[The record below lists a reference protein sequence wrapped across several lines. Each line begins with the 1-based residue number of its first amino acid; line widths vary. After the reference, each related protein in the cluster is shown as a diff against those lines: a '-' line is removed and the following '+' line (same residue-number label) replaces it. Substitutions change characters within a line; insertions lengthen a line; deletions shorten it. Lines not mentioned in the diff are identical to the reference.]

1 MPIQGRY
8 VGRTEFDYQGMNI
21 IHNHIYL
28 IDIVPQYHNFPWA
41 VKIYDNSPWGKIIRK
56 ITGQYKEKAWIPY
69 NEYPSKYWVI
79 NANIN
84 YDLIGAANPQLKI
97 ARPLFPSFCPRG

>member
-28 IDIVPQYHNFPWA
+28 IDIVPQYHNFPWV
-41 VKIYDNSPWGKIIRK
+41 VKIYDNSPWERIVRK

-69 NEYPSKYWVI
+69 TEYPSKYWVF
-79 NANIN
+79 NIN
-84 YDLIGAANPQLKI
+84 TDYRLINIVEPYIAT
-97 ARPLFPSFCPRG
+97 ARPFCPSF